1 MGEERDWDETYRK
14 GQTPWDSG
22 RPCSELVRLLEEEV
36 ISPCKA
42 LDLGCGTGTNSIYLA
57 QMGFD
62 VTGVDISQVAIETAR
77 EKADAADVSIL
88 FMLVKLPNRFL
99 PGKIFDFVFD
109 RGCFH
114 ALKIDERPRY
124 AEMLKEVT
132 VEGSLFLLL
141 TGNAKEPKNPGPPTM
156 TEDEIRETFSQF
168 FDFLWIREFRF
179 DTTDAGEGPL
189 GFSSLMKR
197 KTNPL

>member
-1 MGEERDWDETYRK
+1 MNSSRDWDETYRK

-22 RPCSELVRLLEEEV
+22 RPCSELVRLLEDEV

-42 LDLGCGTGTNSIYLA
+42 LDLGCGTGTNAIYLA

-62 VTGVDISQVAIETAR
+62 VTAVDISQVAIEMAR
-77 EKADAADVSIL
+77 EKADAASVSVL
-88 FMLVKLPNRFL
+88 FMMVKLPTPFL
-99 PGKIFDFVFD
+99 PGKVFDFVFD

-114 ALKIDERPRY
+114 ALKNDERSQY

-132 VEGSLFLLL
+132 VEDSLFLLL
-141 TGNAKEPKNPGPPTM
+141 TGNTKEPRNPGPPTM
-156 TEDEIRETFSQF
+156 TEDEIRESFSRF
-168 FDFLWIREFRF
+168 LDFLWIREFRF
-179 DTTDAGEGPL
+179 DTTDAAEGPL

-197 KTNPL
+197 RK

>member
-1 MGEERDWDETYRK
+1 MSENRDWDETYRK
-14 GQTPWDSG
+14 GQTPWDNG
-22 RPCSELVRLLEEEV
+22 RPCSELVRLLEDEV

-42 LDLGCGTGTNSIYLA
+42 LDLGCGTGTNAIYLA

-62 VTGVDISQVAIETAR
+62 VTAVDISQVAINGAR
-77 EKADAADVSIL
+77 EKVAAADVRVHL
-88 FMLVKLPNRFL
+88 MLVKLPGIFL
-99 PGKIFDFVFD
+99 PGKVFDFVFD

-114 ALKIDERPRY
+114 TIKNEERPLY
-124 AEMLKEVT
+124 ADMLKEIT

-141 TGNAKEPKNPGPPTM
+141 TGNAKEPRNPGPPTM
-156 TEDEIRETFSQF
+156 TEDEIRESFSRF

-197 KTNPL
+197 RANPL